1 MTTQLKSEVVS
12 QSYSE
17 LLSLRN
23 KIVDFEQEMS
33 GELSSVAAE
42 NLDNARNLVHYIGF
56 KQPDITLLQSKLL
69 ALGLNPLENPE
80 SNVLDRIDAV
90 LGALAQISKLPLEF
104 NSERLRLEKPP
115 VSNSETF
122 IGALP
127 QEAAHNYQVGL
138 RLLEAGINL
147 FKVSSAHGDQNQWQ
161 KMIHNL
167 RRASLDSGRKCL
179 VLFDLDNTIR
189 VGEFQQHSPVLKLEP
204 ERNKKGQVIRNAVVR
219 FVMPGYQS
227 KCSLPEIPIEKL
239 NYHLLKNND
248 IIYLRDTAER
258 SRRLKVTEV
267 KKDYIEA
274 ETDKTIYLDNGI
286 RIMFLRKSEII
297 DHANIGKLPSV
308 EFIPTLFNGDELI
321 ITSLGTIGEPAIC
334 NDKGQILQPAR
345 ISCTCQ
351 SVFNDVKPGERVF
364 FNKSKLEG
372 ITLKVKE
379 NEILV
384 KITRSGKR
392 GTELHRGD
400 GMAFPDS
407 SLHLQILPDIA
418 LQYLEFASQHAD
430 AIEISAS
437 CTADDLKSILQLMK
451 KKSILKMGLVLKV
464 DSVDNLKNLPQLML
478 TGMQRN
484 LMGLEICPGKLAIGQ
499 SNECVEETK
508 RQLTRWCIA
517 ARIPVIQNNPDRFIR
532 SIKQAACN

>member
-1 MTTQLKSEVVS
+1 MATQLKSEVVS

-23 KIVDFEQEMS
+23 KIVDFEQEMA
-33 GELSSVAAE
+33 GELSFVAAQ

-56 KQPDITLLQSKLL
+56 KQQDITLLQSKLL
-69 ALGLNPLENPE
+69 VLGLNPLENPE
-80 SNVLDRIDAV
+80 SNVLYRIDVV
-90 LGALAQISKLPLEF
+90 LGALAQISKLPSEF
-104 NSERLRLEKPP
+104 NSERLHLEKPL

-147 FKVSSAHGDQNQWQ
+147 FKVSSAHGDQNQWS

-167 RRASLDSGRKCL
+167 HRASLDSGRKCL
-179 VLFDLDNTIR
+179 IMFDLDSSIR
-189 VGEFQQHSPVLKLEP
+189 IGEFQQHSPVLKLEP
-204 ERNKKGQVIRNAVVR
+204 ERNEKGQVIRNAVVR

-227 KCSLPEIPIEKL
+227 KSSLPEIPIEKL

-248 IIYLRDTAER
+248 VIYLRDSAER
-258 SRRLKVTEV
+258 SRRLNVTEV

-274 ETDKTIYLDNGI
+274 ETDKTIYLDSGI

-321 ITSLGTIGEPAIC
+321 ITSLGTLGEPAIC

-364 FNKSKLEG
+364 FNKGKLEG

-400 GMAFPDS
+400 SMAFPDS
-407 SLHLQILPDIA
+407 NLHLPILTETD

-430 AIEISAS
+430 AIEIPAS
-437 CTADDLKSILQLMK
+437 CKADDLKSILQLMNEK
-451 KKSILKMGLVLKV
+451 LILKMGLVMKV
-464 DSVDNLKNLPQLML
+464 DSVDNLKNLPLLML

-484 LMGLEICPGKLAIGQ
+484 LIGLEICPGKLAIGQ
-499 SNECVEETK
+499 SNECVVEAQE
-508 RQLTRWCIA
+508 QLIRWCSA
-517 ARIPVIQNNPDRFIR
+517 ARIPVIRNNTSLLE
-532 SIKQAACN
+532 SIKRAPCN